1 MKFIFLAIYMNTYV
15 EITTSCLDSLVMS
28 NAVWVAL
35 AVTFTITLILTH
47 AVVDPKL
54 SKDNTIENE
63 RANAT
68 REPRRIDQKV
78 ARGDVKRKDWNNI
91 SEVTQASKQEKQEA
105 DAIAWLSFKV
115 EKNLGESWSQIEH
128 SAKITENL
136 AK

>member
-1 MKFIFLAIYMNTYV
+1 
-15 EITTSCLDSLVMS
+15 MS

-47 AVVDPKL
+47 AVVNPKL